1 MSTGGYSVQELPPDP
16 RILSGLKYRG
26 YLYYV
31 AQTAVWT
38 FQAYF
43 VLRLVSI
50 LTSPVQTWQMWVT
63 LAIEGM
69 FALLSRQDQL
79 LTIASGRAPPN
90 SPRKRLRLQGDE
102 NLPTVEVL
110 LPCCGE
116 PVEVILDTIRAACT
130 LDYPVTKFRVRVLD
144 DGGSAALRAAV
155 TELQPT
161 WPHLSYHSRGRQTGQ
176 VFAKSGNLNY
186 ALQTL
191 QEKTQPEFCAIF
203 DADSI
208 AAPEFLRA
216 TLPHLLATPE
226 AVLVTTRQYFYN
238 LPRGDPFSQSRLHFY
253 TCQNTELDLQGRAID
268 AGSGALFRRRAIVD
282 AGGYPTYSFSEDW
295 QLSLVLQGLG
305 HVTIQVQEPLQFGL
319 VPTSLAG
326 HIAQQSRWH
335 IGHTQQNRV
344 LFAPYNATLS
354 RPMQWGIVLN
364 GLAITGRLVA
374 LLAIF
379 VAVPALLLT
388 AQPLIPTTRYL
399 KPQLIL
405 ATAHVALSWL
415 FACLQSAHTDFQSAP
430 FAHLENTWLAGSHL
444 LALLRFHL
452 ISPRPKKG
460 SFVTGSTTN
469 TSNRPNAPSLLQKL
483 HHNLWDNGIGFSALL
498 LGTTLV
504 AFTLALWRGASV
516 SDPTTNLGT
525 VKARLLTGAAF
536 PPMLHITF
544 LVVLSL
550 VEPVVH
556 LLAPPV
562 FPDRKA
568 GLEVSNLQAGVWQ
581 PKAEVRVACVQQRKA
596 VGGLVGRIVVVVVGL
611 GAVGVGVWW
620 L

>member
-1 MSTGGYSVQELPPDP
+1 MSTGGYHVQELPPDP
-16 RILSGLKYRG
+16 RILSGMKYRG
-26 YLYYV
+26 YLYCV

-50 LTSPVQTWQMWVT
+50 LSSPVQTWQMWAT

-79 LTIASGRAPPN
+79 LTVASGRAPPN

-130 LDYPVTKFRVRVLD
+130 LDYPATRFRVRVLD
-144 DGGSAALRAAV
+144 DGGSAALRSAV
-155 TELQPT
+155 TELQAR

-191 QEKTQPEFCAIF
+191 QAKTPPEFCAIF

-253 TCQNTELDLQGRAID
+253 TCQNTELDLQRRAID

-305 HVTIQVQEPLQFGL
+305 HETIQVQEPLQFGL

-335 IGHTQQNRV
+335 IGHTQQTRV
-344 LFAPYNATLS
+344 LVAPTNATMS
-354 RPMQWGIVLN
+354 RAMQWGIVLN

-388 AQPLIPTTRYL
+388 AQPLIPTTPTHL

-405 ATAHVALSWL
+405 ATAHVTLSWL
-415 FACLQSAHTDFQSAP
+415 FAALQSAHTDFQSAP
-430 FAHLENTWLAGSHL
+430 FAHLENTWLAGAHL

-469 TSNRPNAPSLLQKL
+469 TSNRTAAAAPTSLQNLS
-483 HHNLWDNGIGFSALL
+483 HNLWDNGIGFSALL
-498 LGTTLV
+498 LCATIS
-504 AFTLALWRGASV
+504 AFTLALWRGVSHPTSPSV
-516 SDPTTNLGT
+516 LKT
-525 VKARLLTGAAF
+525 LLTGAAF

-544 LVVLSL
+544 LVTGSL
-550 VEPVVH
+550 LEPVVH

-562 FPDRKA
+562 FPDRNA
-568 GLEVSNLQAGVWQ
+568 GLEVSGSGVRQ
-581 PKAEVRVACVQQRKA
+581 PTAAVRAACVQQRKSMP
-596 VGGLVGRIVVVVVGL
+596 GFVGRMAVVGVGL
-611 GAVGVGVWW
+611 AAVGVGVWW

>member
-1 MSTGGYSVQELPPDP
+1 MATGFYNIQELAPDP
-16 RILSGLKYRG
+16 RIVSGSRYRG

-31 AQTAVWT
+31 AQAALWT

-43 VLRLVSI
+43 VLRLVLI
-50 LTSPVQTWQMWVT
+50 LTSPVRTWQMWVT
-63 LAIEGM
+63 LAVEGI

-79 LTIASGRAPPN
+79 LTVASGRAPSN

-102 NLPTVEVL
+102 DLPVVEVL

-116 PVEVILDTIRAACT
+116 PIEVILDTIRAACT
-130 LDYPVTKFRVRVLD
+130 LDYPVSQFRVRVLD
-144 DGGSAALRAAV
+144 DGGSAALCEAV
-155 TELQPT
+155 SQLQAE

-186 ALQTL
+186 ALWTL

-208 AAPEFLRA
+208 ASPEFLRA
-216 TLPHLLATPE
+216 TLPHLLANPE

-238 LPRGDPFSQSRLHFY
+238 LPAGDPFSQSRLHFY

-268 AGSGALFRRRAIVD
+268 AGSGALFRRQAIVD

-305 HVTIQVQEPLQFGL
+305 HETIQVQEPLQFGL

-326 HIAQQSRWH
+326 HIAQQNRWH

-344 LFAPYNATLS
+344 LFPPTNTTMS
-354 RPMQWGIVLN
+354 KRMQWGIVLN
-364 GLAITGRLVA
+364 GWAITGRLVA
-374 LLAIF
+374 LMAIF
-379 VAVPALLLT
+379 VAVPALLLST
-388 AQPLIPTTRYL
+388 KPLIPCNHVKL
-399 KPQLIL
+399 QVV
-405 ATAHVALSWL
+405 TAMVHVALSWA

-430 FAHLENTWLAGSHL
+430 FAHLENTWLAGAHL
-444 LALLRFHL
+444 LAVLRFNF
-452 ISPRPKKG
+452 ISARPKKG

-469 TSNRPNAPSLLQKL
+469 AWNHNNTPSWLQRL
-483 HHNLWDNGIGFSALL
+483 HHNLWQNGIWFSVLL
-498 LGTTLV
+498 LFTTV
-504 AFTLALWRGASV
+504 AAFGLAVVLAAHGSRQVFLTSV
-516 SDPTTNLGT
+516 
-525 VKARLLTGAAF
+525 AF
-536 PPMLHITF
+536 PPMLHITY

-550 VEPVVH
+550 WEPVMH
-556 LLAPPV
+556 LVRPPV

-568 GLEVSNLQAGVWQ
+568 GLEMTKRGVMQPREEVRAACVRQRKSMRGLVWQ
-581 PKAEVRVACVQQRKA
+581 C
-596 VGGLVGRIVVVVVGL
+596 GVVVAAL
-611 GAVGVGVWW
+611 VGVGV
-620 L
+620 LLNMNADA